1 MPSLQLIVPKSH
13 YLIALRFAPC
23 HRTTRQCFPKGQ
35 LRDFGASVRVI
46 SRSAILVLSHE
57 WMRQKRPNR
66 RKECSCDSGEHQ
78 FLLATMPPSSGQRRT
93 ALGVVLILLV
103 AFAITIPFRT
113 IQLAQSGAF
122 IIAFQTVVFVSDL
135 ITATLLFAQFSILR
149 WRALL
154 ALANVYLFTALIAIP
169 YALTFPGS
177 FAPNGLLGAGYQTAG
192 WLYLFWHCG
201 LPMAIIAYVLL
212 KEANGA
218 TRIVRA
224 STQTAVG
231 LSVAAVTVAV
241 CGLTWAAV
249 AADNVLPW
257 LFLDSIHISPFGQYA
272 SGVLALLSAFA
283 LALLWVRRRSVL
295 DLWLVVVICAW
306 LLEIAFFVIVTA
318 LRFSLAFYA
327 SRVYALVTASV
338 VLLVL
343 LSETTRLYVRLARS
357 TMAERREREVRLM
370 TAEAVA
376 IAHEINQPLVAI
388 KNYAL
393 AARRRLAIG
402 GTGDAAKV
410 EELIDKISA
419 QASRAG
425 VVLQSLRAMVKKR
438 PFEMTRVDVGRLVT
452 DSMKLAELESRITEI
467 GVEVAVA
474 QDLPI
479 ILADEVQIQQV
490 VLNLTRNAIE
500 AMEDAGRA
508 DGVVNIGVAATADRE
523 IMVSVAD
530 CGPGI
535 APDEMEHIFEPFYST
550 KGSGSGLGVG
560 LSLSRAIV
568 EAHGGRLSVA
578 PNAGGGSVFR
588 FTLPAANEGD

>member
-1 MPSLQLIVPKSH
+1 MHGK
-13 YLIALRFAPC
+13 
-23 HRTTRQCFPKGQ
+23 
-35 LRDFGASVRVI
+35 
-46 SRSAILVLSHE
+46 
-57 WMRQKRPNR
+57 
-66 RKECSCDSGEHQ
+66 SGEHQ

-93 ALGVVLILLV
+93 ALGVVLFLLV
-103 AFAITIPFRT
+103 VFVITIPFRT
-113 IQLAQSGAF
+113 MQLAQSGAF
-122 IIAFQTVVFVSDL
+122 IIAFQTLLFVNDL

-154 ALANVYLFTALIAIP
+154 ALANGYLFTALIAIP

-201 LPMAIIAYVLL
+201 FPIAVIAYVLL
-212 KEANGA
+212 KEGNGA
-218 TRIVRA
+218 ARIVHG
-224 STQTAVG
+224 STQTAVSV
-231 LSVAAVTVAV
+231 SVAAVIAAV
-241 CGLTWAAV
+241 CGLTWVAV

-257 LFLDSIHISPFGQYA
+257 LFLDAIHISPFGQQV
-272 SGVLALLSAFA
+272 SGVLALLSALA

-295 DLWLVVVICAW
+295 DLWLMVVISAW

-338 VLLVL
+338 VLQVL

-370 TAEAVA
+370 TTEAVA

-388 KNYAL
+388 KNYAV

-402 GTGDAAKV
+402 GAENAAKV
-410 EELIDKISA
+410 EELIGKIDA

-425 VVLQSLRAMVKKR
+425 DVLQSLRSMVKKGR
-438 PFEMTRVDVGRLVT
+438 FEMAKVDVGRLVT
-452 DSMKLAELESRITEI
+452 DSMKLAELESRIAEI

-474 QDLPI
+474 PDLPI
-479 ILADEVQIQQV
+479 VLANEVQIQQV

-500 AMEDAGRA
+500 AMEDAGR
-508 DGVVNIGVAATADRE
+508 DSGVVNVGVAAIADRE

-530 CGPGI
+530 SGRGI
-535 APDEMEHIFEPFYST
+535 ASDEMEHIFEAFYST
-550 KGSGSGLGVG
+550 KGSGLGVG

-588 FTLPAANEGD
+588 FTLPAAHEGD